1 MSEAGPP
8 PVSRRNFEMGITR
21 SEFLRLLPLA
31 VGGEPYRIDGDDIVA
46 EGRGMAWRI
55 RIEERPGRPFGPVTL
70 PVLAVQLILDGASG
84 ADACAFVDR
93 FLLGF
98 QRAGG

>member
-1 MSEAGPP
+1 MNTAGPAHA
-8 PVSRRNFEMGITR
+8 SRHDFEMGITR

-31 VGGEPYRIDGDDIVA
+31 VGSEPYRIEGDDIVA
-46 EGRGMAWRI
+46 EGRAIAWRV
-55 RIEERPGRPFGPVTL
+55 RIEERPGRPFGSLTL
-70 PVLAVQLILDGASG
+70 PVLAVQLVLDGASG
-84 ADACAFVDR
+84 PDARAFVDR